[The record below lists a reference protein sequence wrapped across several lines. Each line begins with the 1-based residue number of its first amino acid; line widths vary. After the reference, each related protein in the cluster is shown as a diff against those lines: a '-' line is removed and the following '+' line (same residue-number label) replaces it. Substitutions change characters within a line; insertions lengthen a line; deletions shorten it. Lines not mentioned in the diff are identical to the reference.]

1 MKAIKKSI
9 EKIILCVLASMMV
22 IVMTG
27 NSAFAAGTSETETPP
42 TLQEMR
48 SYLLSIGTEEE
59 FLNDIDENRIEKLY
73 WTCVGKEVS
82 FVGYEKEIVEIQD
95 GDPRLRG
102 QIATSKLQLG
112 MAVYEF
118 TANGGTIVTGLN
130 VSTSYKWLS
139 DPFLHWT
146 DAHTFNFDGSKFKIG
161 GIYAES
167 GYQVEKLWLRVD
179 SVDAPAKAVDG
190 GIGWYLSIAKGD
202 LSNSYT
208 NSGGAEIYPIP
219 RSGSETKASLSSSM
233 YYGYAHQTALG
244 SISFNVSGIG
254 VSFGNGSYDYQTK
267 IYNY

>member
-118 TANGGTIVTGLN
+118 KN
-130 VSTSYKWLS
+130 
-139 DPFLHWT
+139 
-146 DAHTFNFDGSKFKIG
+146 
-161 GIYAES
+161 
-167 GYQVEKLWLRVD
+167 Q
-179 SVDAPAKAVDG
+179 
-190 GIGWYLSIAKGD
+190 
-202 LSNSYT
+202 
-208 NSGGAEIYPIP
+208 
-219 RSGSETKASLSSSM
+219 
-233 YYGYAHQTALG
+233 
-244 SISFNVSGIG
+244 
-254 VSFGNGSYDYQTK
+254 
-267 IYNY
+267 

>member
-118 TANGGTIVTGLN
+118 TANGGTIVSH
-130 VSTSYKWLS
+130 V
-139 DPFLHWT
+139 
-146 DAHTFNFDGSKFKIG
+146 
-161 GIYAES
+161 GIYV
-167 GYQVEKLWLRVD
+167 G
-179 SVDAPAKAVDG
+179 DG
-190 GIGWYLSIAKGD
+190 MMIHCGDPIQYTSI
-202 LSNSYT
+202 NSAYWQ
-208 NSGGAEIYPIP
+208 E
-219 RSGSETKASLSSSM
+219 
-233 YYGYAHQTALG
+233 HFLG
-244 SISFNVSGIG
+244 
-254 VSFGNGSYDYQTK
+254 FGRLP
-267 IYNY
+267 